1 MCECCTATQHEKDI
15 YLPEP
20 ATIVKRRMLNG
31 TELYLHLELDSGQEL
46 DYMPGQF
53 VEVSL
58 AGIGEAPISISSSPT
73 QKGLEL
79 VVRNVGALTRA
90 IHKLEVG
97 QKLGIRGPYGST
109 YPVEQAKGKDLV
121 FICGGIGLVPQRSFI
136 RYVLDNRKDYG
147 DVKVLVGTKCYDFR
161 LFREEL
167 AMWSERKD
175 MTVMETID
183 EAHDCWDGN
192 VGVVTTLI
200 PKIESNLPKSLIMV
214 CGPPVMYKFVLMALA
229 EAEVPTENIFVNLER
244 RMKCGVGKCGHCQ
257 INNFYVCQDGP
268 VFRFSDL
275 AHVPEA
281 I

>member
-1 MCECCTATQHEKDI
+1 MCDCCTQDKKDI
-15 YLPEP
+15 YLPHP
-20 ATIVKRRMLNG
+20 ATITKRRMLNG
-31 TELYLHLELDSGQEL
+31 TELYMHLEFDSGQEME
-46 DYMPGQF
+46 YSPGQF

-79 VVRNVGALTRA
+79 VIRSVGTLTRA
-90 IHKLEVG
+90 IHKLEAG
-97 QKLGIRGPYGST
+97 QKLGVRGPYGST

-136 RYVLDNRKDYG
+136 RYVLDHRGDYG
-147 DVKVLVGTKCYDFR
+147 KVTVLMGTKCYDMR
-161 LFREEL
+161 LFREEI
-167 AMWSERKD
+167 AMWMERKD
-175 MTVMETID
+175 MLMMETID
-183 EAHDCWDGN
+183 EAHDCWNGN

-200 PKIESNLPKSLIMV
+200 PKIESDLPKSLVMV

-229 EAEVPTENIFVNLER
+229 EVGVPQDNIFVNLER

-257 INNFYVCQDGP
+257 INQFYVCQDGP
-268 VFRFSDL
+268 VFRYSDL

>member
-1 MCECCTATQHEKDI
+1 MCECCVSNEKDI
-15 YLPEP
+15 YLPQP
-20 ATIVKRRMLNG
+20 ATITKRRMLNG
-31 TELYLHLELDSGQEL
+31 TELFLHLELDGGKEL
-46 DYMPGQF
+46 EYMPGQF

-79 VVRNVGALTRA
+79 VIRNVGTLTRA
-90 IHKLEVG
+90 IHKLQVG
-97 QKLGIRGPYGST
+97 DKLGVRGPYGST

-136 RYVLDNRKDYG
+136 RYVLDHRDSYG
-147 DVKVLVGTKCYDFR
+147 KVTVLIGTKCFEMR

-167 AMWSERKD
+167 AMWQERRD
-175 MTVMETID
+175 MRVMETID
-183 EAHDCWDGN
+183 EAHDCWSGN

-200 PKIESNLPKSLIMV
+200 PKIEKDLPGSLVSI

-229 EAEVPTENIFVNLER
+229 EVDVPQDSTFVNLER
-244 RMKCGVGKCGHCQ
+244 KMKCGVGKCGHCQ
-257 INNFYVCQDGP
+257 INQYYVCQEGP
-268 VFRFSDL
+268 VFRYSDL

>member
-1 MCECCTATQHEKDI
+1 MCECCNNHKNDI
-15 YLPEP
+15 YLPQL
-20 ATIVKRRMLNG
+20 ATITKRRMLNG
-31 TELYLHLELDSGQEL
+31 TELYLHLEMDSGKEL
-46 DYMPGQF
+46 EYSPGQF
-53 VEVSL
+53 VEVSV
-58 AGIGEAPISISSSPT
+58 AGIGEGPISISSSPT

-79 VVRNVGALTRA
+79 VIRNVGSLTRV

-97 QKLGIRGPYGST
+97 GKLGIRGPYGST

-136 RYVLDNRKDYG
+136 RYALDHRNDYG
-147 DVKVLVGTKCYDFR
+147 KIIVLIGTKCYTMR
-161 LFREEL
+161 LFREEIAL
-167 AMWSERKD
+167 WQQRKD

-200 PKIESNLPKSLIMV
+200 PKIESDLPSSLVMI

-229 EAEVPTENIFVNLER
+229 EAEVPEDRIYVNLER

-257 INNFYVCQDGP
+257 INEKYVCQEGP
-268 VFRFSDL
+268 VFRYSDL
-275 AHVPEA
+275 ALVPEA

>member
-1 MCECCTATQHEKDI
+1 MCECKNSQKDI
-15 YLPEP
+15 YLPEL
-20 ATIVKRRMLNG
+20 ATITKRRMLNG
-31 TELYLHLELDSGQEL
+31 TELYMHLDFDGGQEM

-53 VEVSL
+53 VEVSI

-79 VVRNVGALTRA
+79 VVRNVGSLTKA

-97 QKLGIRGPYGST
+97 DKLGIRGPYGST
-109 YPVEQAKGKDLV
+109 YPIEQAKGKDLV

-136 RYVLDNRKDYG
+136 RYALDHRQDYG
-147 DVKVLVGTKCYDFR
+147 NITVLIGTKCYTMR

-167 AMWSERKD
+167 ALWMERKD
-175 MTVMETID
+175 MTVLETVD

-200 PKIESNLPKSLIMV
+200 PKIENDLPNSIV
-214 CGPPVMYKFVLMALA
+214 SICGPPIMYKFVLMALA
-229 EAEVPTENIFVNLER
+229 EAKVPEENVFVNLER

-257 INNFYVCQDGP
+257 INEKYVCQEGP

-275 AHVPEA
+275 ALVPEA

>member
-1 MCECCTATQHEKDI
+1 MCECCNNHKNDI
-15 YLPEP
+15 YLPQL
-20 ATIVKRRMLNG
+20 ATITKRRMLNG
-31 TELYLHLELDSGQEL
+31 TELYLHLEMDSGKDLE
-46 DYMPGQF
+46 YSPGQF
-53 VEVSL
+53 VEVSV
-58 AGIGEAPISISSSPT
+58 AGIGEGPISISSSPT

-79 VVRNVGALTRA
+79 VIRNVGSLTRV

-97 QKLGIRGPYGST
+97 AKLGIRGPYGST

-136 RYVLDNRKDYG
+136 RYALDHRNDYG
-147 DVKVLVGTKCYDFR
+147 KIIVLIGTKCYTMR
-161 LFREEL
+161 LFREEIAL
-167 AMWSERKD
+167 WQQRKD

-200 PKIESNLPKSLIMV
+200 PKIESDLPSSLVMI

-229 EAEVPTENIFVNLER
+229 EAEVSEDRIYVNLER

-257 INNFYVCQDGP
+257 INEKYVCQEGP
-268 VFRFSDL
+268 VFRYSDL
-275 AHVPEA
+275 ALVPEA